1 MAASIPA
8 HAQLRAAKATG
19 NKTAP
24 KAHGPEPVR
33 PTAAL
38 HRYGSQLPLNPA
50 SIPVNF
56 RADKPIEPSRPAS
69 FNTLLPLQRKLAVG
83 SSSDP
88 LEAEADAAAK
98 AVRGP
103 EPGGAARRLRRRDVP
118 FAEAPPLVHQVLRA
132 PGQELD
138 YETRGWAETAFQRDF
153 GRVRVHTGE
162 QAEASAASVHARAY
176 TVGSQIVLGSRSS
189 SRRGE
194 LPRSD
199 DARAGACRPA
209 GNGSGNCR
217 ARPLARLRWRR
228 CAARPHAWC
237 SARRP
242 SQPNP
247 TPARKPG
254 LDHRRHRRSCLA
266 ARARTWGILL
276 TISPTPR
283 GTDSLRR

>member
-56 RADKPIEPSRPAS
+56 RADKPIEPSHPAS

-176 TVGSQIVLGSRSS
+176 TVGSQIVLGPGAAPGGANYRALMTH
-189 SRRGE
+189 E
-194 LPRSD
+194 L
-199 DARAGACRPA
+199 AHVVQQGTAPA
-209 GNGSGNCR
+209 I
-217 ARPLARLRWRR
+217 
-228 CAARPHAWC
+228 AARGRGQAPMAPVRG
-237 SARRP
+237 STARMVQRQEAELTEP
-242 SQPNP
+242 Q

-254 LDHRRHRRSCLA
+254 LDHRRHRRCCLA
-266 ARARTWGILL
+266 ARARPG
-276 TISPTPR
+276 
-283 GTDSLRR
+283 